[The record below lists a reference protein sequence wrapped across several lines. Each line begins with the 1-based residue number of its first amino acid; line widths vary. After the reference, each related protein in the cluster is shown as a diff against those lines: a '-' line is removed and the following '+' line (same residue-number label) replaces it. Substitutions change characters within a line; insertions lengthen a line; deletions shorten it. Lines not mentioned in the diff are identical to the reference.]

1 MATVHFDGF
10 CVLCNHTVRFLQRH
24 GRPGELQ
31 YVANPAADQVSVIV
45 VDDGVEYT
53 KSDAVLQLLRHLR
66 APWPAL
72 RVLRFVPRPVRD
84 AVYDWVATNRYQ
96 WFGRLDVCAS
106 GLQLD
111 PDPAGQLAQ

>member
-24 GRPGELQ
+24 ARPGELE

-45 VDDGVEYT
+45 EDNGVVYT

-66 APWPAL
+66 QPWPAL
-72 RVLRFVPRPVRD
+72 RALRLVPRPLRD
-84 AVYDWVATNRYQ
+84 AVYDWVAANRYE
-96 WFGRLDVCAS
+96 WFGRLDVCGS
-106 GLQLD
+106 GVQIERD
-111 PDPAGQLAQ
+111 PSGQLAQ